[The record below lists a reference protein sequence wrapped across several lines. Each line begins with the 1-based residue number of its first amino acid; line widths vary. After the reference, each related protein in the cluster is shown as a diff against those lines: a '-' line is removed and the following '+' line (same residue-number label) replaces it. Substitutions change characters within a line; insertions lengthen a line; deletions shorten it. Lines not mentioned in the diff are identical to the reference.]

1 MSLDSILP
9 KLDEEEKKYVEDL
22 IANLGRS
29 HLKSHQL
36 SCEKGNLKKIKQDQV
51 KRSNELEKEK
61 TALQRKHR
69 LLNVEM
75 SKVIIEDLRIE
86 SLIKI
91 T

>member
-22 IANLGRS
+22 IA
-29 HLKSHQL
+29 
-36 SCEKGNLKKIKQDQV
+36 KQDQV

-61 TALQRKHR
+61 TALQTKHR
-69 LLNVEM
+69 LLNVEI
-75 SKVIIEDLRIE
+75 SKVIIEDLRNE
-86 SLIKI
+86 SLLKI